1 MIKRNEQGIL
11 IVVSGP
17 SGCGKSTVDNLLIKK
32 RKNIIMSVSDTTRPP
47 RNGEV
52 NGKDYNFITA
62 KEFENNIKNFHI
74 SWYGSFYCKIFKRSY
89 FFMWIYIL

>member
-32 RKNIIMSVSDTTRPP
+32 KKYYYVSIRYYKAT
-47 RNGEV
+47 
-52 NGKDYNFITA
+52 
-62 KEFENNIKNFHI
+62 
-74 SWYGSFYCKIFKRSY
+74 
-89 FFMWIYIL
+89 

>member
-32 RKNIIMSVSDTTRPP
+32 RKNIIMSVSDTTSHL
-47 RNGEV
+47 EMV
-52 NGKDYNFITA
+52 K
-62 KEFENNIKNFHI
+62 
-74 SWYGSFYCKIFKRSY
+74 
-89 FFMWIYIL
+89 

>member
-32 RKNIIMSVSDTTRPP
+32 RKNIIMSVSDTTRRP
-47 RNGEV
+47 RNG
-52 NGKDYNFITA
+52 
-62 KEFENNIKNFHI
+62 
-74 SWYGSFYCKIFKRSY
+74 
-89 FFMWIYIL
+89 